1 MGNNDVLYFGT
12 KEGKLYAVQT
22 SANGLSNNAPW
33 PTFRH
38 EANVW
43 QQPRPTRTSSASK
56 GIFRRE
62 AMAEGTLAERIAYVR
77 GLVAAYEATR
87 RLAPVT
93 KRLEVWVEA
102 RLEAKLLELRDLEAR
117 LSKETNPELH

>member
-1 MGNNDVLYFGT
+1 
-12 KEGKLYAVQT
+12 
-22 SANGLSNNAPW
+22 
-33 PTFRH
+33 
-38 EANVW
+38 
-43 QQPRPTRTSSASK
+43 
-56 GIFRRE
+56 
-62 AMAEGTLAERIAYVR
+62 MAEGTLAERIAYVR